1 MRRLLTA
8 LVLVPLL
15 ALAGCG
21 AVGPVDIGRAML
33 DTSWMCD
40 ALNEVLANSGR
51 TLGHELG
58 DLAGQQKSGDP
69 AAASSRA
76 AALGTLASLARELRT
91 TVRASNDPVLSAAV
105 TQVADNLGQL
115 ALDESLVLAVR
126 SGADL
131 AAAVRVIAA
140 ALAPLS
146 AICE

>member
-21 AVGPVDIGRAML
+21 PVRPVDVGRAML

-51 TLGHELG
+51 TLGHQLA
-58 DLAGQQKSGDP
+58 DLAGQQASGDP
-69 AAASSRA
+69 AATGSRA
-76 AALGTLASLARELRT
+76 ATLATLTSLAAELGT
-91 TVRASNDPVLSAAV
+91 TVRGSNDPVLAAAV
-105 TQVADNLGQL
+105 TQVADNLRQL
-115 ALDESLVLAVR
+115 ALDESLVLGVR

-131 AAAVRVIAA
+131 AATVHVLSA

>member
-21 AVGPVDIGRAML
+21 PLARIDIGRAML
-33 DTSWMCD
+33 DTSWTCD

-51 TLGHELG
+51 TLGHELA
-58 DLAGQQKSGDP
+58 DLAGQQTSGDP

-76 AALGTLASLARELRT
+76 AALGTLASLGRELRT
-91 TVRASNDPVLSAAV
+91 TVRASNDPVLTAAV
-105 TQVADNLGQL
+105 TQVADNLSQL

-131 AAAVRVIAA
+131 AVAVRVISAG
-140 ALAPLS
+140 LAPLS